1 MGCLLKA
8 NMFSLMFTAQVAL
21 YDLVQAANQELER
34 FRGIAML
41 FSRNQRR
48 EEIRVL

>member
-1 MGCLLKA
+1 
-8 NMFSLMFTAQVAL
+8 MFFLVFTAQVAL
-21 YDLVQAANQELER
+21 YGLIQAANQELER
-34 FRGIAML
+34 SRGIAML